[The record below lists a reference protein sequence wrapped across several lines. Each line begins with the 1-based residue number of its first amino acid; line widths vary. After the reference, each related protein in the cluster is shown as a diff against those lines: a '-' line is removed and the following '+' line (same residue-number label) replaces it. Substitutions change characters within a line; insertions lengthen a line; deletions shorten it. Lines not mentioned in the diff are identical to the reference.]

1 MKKIITS
8 ALVLLFVLFSISSF
22 ANDDKSTT
30 LSVQGKVIDKNT
42 GEALAG
48 VSVIVSGQE
57 VFTDFDGNFNI
68 NISLDESVEV
78 SFISYKSVKIEA
90 EDINTNNNYVE
101 IALEN

>member
-68 NISLDESVEV
+68 SISLDESVEV

-90 EDINTNNNYVE
+90 EDLNTKNNYVE

>member
-8 ALVLLFVLFSISSF
+8 ALVLVFVLLSIGSF

-57 VFTDFDGNFNI
+57 VFTDFDGNFNVS
-68 NISLDESVEV
+68 ISLDESVEV
-78 SFISYKSVKIEA
+78 SFISYKSVTIDA
-90 EDINTNNNYVE
+90 DDINTNNNYLE

>member
-48 VSVIVSGQE
+48 VSVIVAGEE

-90 EDINTNNNYVE
+90 EDLNTKNNYVE

>member
-90 EDINTNNNYVE
+90 EDLNTKNNYVE

>member
-68 NISLDESVEV
+68 SISMDESVEV

-90 EDINTNNNYVE
+90 ENLNTKNNYVE

>member
-8 ALVLLFVLFSISSF
+8 ALVLLFVLLSISSF

-30 LSVQGKVIDKNT
+30 LSVQGKVRDKNT

-90 EDINTNNNYVE
+90 ADINTNNNYIE